1 MRAALPPA
9 ASAPSKDGGATPHFS
24 VKLPALGGT
33 HPITERTGCRSCS
46 GATRRPGN
54 MTLSQ
59 RGKIWLAVIVWSV
72 MTWGSLFW
80 VMASLYRGAGQ

>member
-1 MRAALPPA
+1 
-9 ASAPSKDGGATPHFS
+9 
-24 VKLPALGGT
+24 
-33 HPITERTGCRSCS
+33 
-46 GATRRPGN
+46 